1 MATIRVRDWTKEQIE
16 EIREAE
22 SHSSHDSVI
31 KALLKDRELAQFAG
45 TAIEETDERDD
56 DATPQQPDKLFDDL
70 TVLAELEHVDN
81 GVVFL
86 WCPNCANEVA
96 HIGFDDDMSMS
107 VVEIECQ
114 RCLTRLDQYAIVG
127 IEVGYP
133 IEERIVEET
142 VEEDLKRCVI
152 DYWDRSLEA
161 AAAGNDKEIETE
173 RRVWKYN
180 EYLQEFGWS
189 WPPDVP
195 VVGVRPEQ
203 SYRNTVTGNRI
214 EVLEAGTDT
223 RGGVDDYRIRRY
235 SDENPDGET
244 ATLDATE
251 LTNLVISR
259 SLSLDDSEPGQSN
272 PPGTTE

>member
-45 TAIEETDERDD
+45 TAIEETDRLD
-56 DATPQQPDKLFDDL
+56 DAEPQQPDKLFDDL
-70 TVLAELEHVDN
+70 TVLSELEHVDN

-86 WCPNCANEVA
+86 WCPNCANEIA
-96 HIGFDDDMSMS
+96 HIGFDGDMSMC

-114 RCLTRLDQYAIVG
+114 RCLARLDQYAIVG

-152 DYWDRSLEA
+152 DYWNRSLEA
-161 AAAGNDKEIETE
+161 TAAGETDEQIDTE

-180 EYLQEFGWS
+180 EYLREFGWS
-189 WPPDVP
+189 WPTDVP
-195 VVGVRPEQ
+195 AIGIRPEQ
-203 SYRNTVTGNRI
+203 SYQNTVTGNRI
-214 EVLEAGTDT
+214 EVLEAVTDT

-244 ATLDATE
+244 TVLDATE

-259 SLSLDDSEPGQSN
+259 SLSLVDSDQNESARSEE
-272 PPGTTE
+272 TV